1 MLMINVKPLG
11 LSPGFIIKH
20 FLGVTVQPREQ
31 TVETG
36 LSRPPVRLGRGLPF
50 AETLVR
56 VVAEI
61 LVGDEFHHF

>member
-1 MLMINVKPLG
+1 MLMVNVKPLG

-20 FLGVTVQPREQ
+20 FFGVTVQPREQ

-36 LSRPPVRLGRGLPF
+36 LSRPPVRPVRGLPF